1 MVALIQHVI
10 GNENTS
16 SISLQDLNKRFYATG
31 MYEKLLNACADIPCK
46 AMNTTG
52 VLKKAVGE
60 DMYFMIFHNDGN
72 HAVAIFLGTSF

>member
-1 MVALIQHVI
+1 
-10 GNENTS
+10 
-16 SISLQDLNKRFYATG
+16 
-31 MYEKLLNACADIPCK
+31 MYGKLLNACADIPCK